1 MKEDVVETVRRLGNG
16 VLDMLQGRLELLQ
29 TELGDELDRLGG
41 LLARQILVAL
51 SGLLTVQFLVLI
63 VLALTWDTP
72 WRVTAM
78 ILITLL
84 AAGAT
89 ALSYNAYTAHRHRR
103 SPMFAASIREL
114 EEDRRALK
122 RAT

>member
-89 ALSYNAYTAHRHRR
+89 ALSYNAYTAHRQRR

-114 EEDRRALK
+114 EEDRRALE

>member
-16 VLDMLQGRLELLQ
+16 VVDMLHGRLKLLQ

-51 SGLLTVQFLVLI
+51 TGLLTIQFLVLI

-78 ILITLL
+78 TVITAL

-89 ALSYNAYTAHRHRR
+89 ACSYGAYTAHHRRR
-103 SPMFAASIREL
+103 SPMFAASLREL
-114 EEDRRALK
+114 EEDRRTLE

>member
-16 VLDMLQGRLELLQ
+16 VVDMLQGRLKLLQ
-29 TELGDELDRLGG
+29 NELGDELDRLGG

-51 SGLLTVQFLVLI
+51 SGLLTIQFLVLI

-72 WRVTAM
+72 WRVPAM
-78 ILITLL
+78 IIITLL
-84 AAGAT
+84 AAVAT
-89 ALSYNAYTAHRHRR
+89 ALAYSAYTAHRQRR

-114 EEDRRALK
+114 EEDRRALE

>member
-16 VLDMLQGRLELLQ
+16 VVDMLQGRLKLLQ
-29 TELGDELDRLGG
+29 NELGDELDRLGG
-41 LLARQILVAL
+41 LVARQILVAL
-51 SGLLTVQFLVLI
+51 SGLLTIQFLVLI

-72 WRVTAM
+72 WRVPAM
-78 ILITLL
+78 IIITLL

-89 ALSYNAYTAHRHRR
+89 ALAYSAYTAHRQRG

-114 EEDRRALK
+114 EEDRRALE